1 MLQSF
6 FYKNRFTITILW
18 IFYQPLQMPITKPWI
33 KEIFNLQSSMHGIRS
48 MLWKPQVIIS
58 TQFEHAFKRER
69 PDVETQV
76 NNECLPALLLTSW
89 RIRGLRVTM
98 PDPLG
103 RKSLNDRHRHVHRM
117 NISTVSYSVW
127 KHQLFARLW
136 INAMPATL
144 MQENENTRNTIKCT
158 ADTQ

>member
-6 FYKNRFTITILW
+6 SYENRFTITILW

-76 NNECLPALLLTSW
+76 NKSVYLLYCWLAGESEACGWRCPILSAESPWTTDTDTFTAWTFLPFHT
-89 RIRGLRVTM
+89 VCE
-98 PDPLG
+98 
-103 RKSLNDRHRHVHRM
+103 
-117 NISTVSYSVW
+117 NISSLLACELMPC
-127 KHQLFARLW
+127 QLL
-136 INAMPATL
+136 
-144 MQENENTRNTIKCT
+144 
-158 ADTQ
+158 